1 MELRCIIVDDDEMA
15 RVSLQKFCEKID
27 ELEVIA
33 ICKSAVQVIEV
44 LEQEWADFILL
55 DIEMPGLS
63 GMDLVKTVTHLP
75 YIIFTTSRTEYA
87 SQAFEFQERIVDFLG
102 KPVSFPRL
110 MKAIDRV
117 REKMEQNHQQKITN
131 DIFIKTDGRIVRIPV
146 DDLLYIETVGDYVMF
161 FTNDGKHMVH
171 STLKR
176 IDEKLNHPQL
186 LKVHRSYIINLSK
199 VVDIEDNTIVINKK
213 VIPVSRQYK
222 PLLLRKIDPL

>member
-1 MELRCIIVDDDEMA
+1 MELRCIIVDDDEMS

-33 ICKSAVQVIEV
+33 VCKSAAQVIEV

-63 GMDLVKTVTHLP
+63 GMDLVKMATHLP

-87 SQAFEFQERIVDFLG
+87 TQAFEFQERIVDFLG
-102 KPVSFPRL
+102 KPVSFIRL

-146 DDLLYIETVGDYVMF
+146 DDLLYIETVGEYVMF
-161 FTNDGKHMVH
+161 FTQDAKHMVH

-186 LKVHRSYIINLSK
+186 LKVHRSYIINLCK

>member
-1 MELRCIIVDDDEMA
+1 
-15 RVSLQKFCEKID
+15 
-27 ELEVIA
+27 
-33 ICKSAVQVIEV
+33 
-44 LEQEWADFILL
+44 
-55 DIEMPGLS
+55 
-63 GMDLVKTVTHLP
+63 
-75 YIIFTTSRTEYA
+75 
-87 SQAFEFQERIVDFLG
+87 
-102 KPVSFPRL
+102 

-161 FTNDGKHMVH
+161 FTNDGKYMVH